1 MEARMSSR
9 SRPVP
14 LVVFGC
20 LLVLLVADGIALAQD
35 AEPSAAPEQPPRA
48 PDRLDRGR
56 ELQADWYATWEKYTK
71 AKDGT
76 PEKEALRA
84 EVERIAK
91 ARRALYGNA
100 EGPHAPAGAADEPLA
115 RLPGLNGTAVSF
127 SPDGKWLLVAG
138 GREARVWDAQ
148 TFKPTGEVIAH
159 HAEVWAASF
168 DADGSKVLTAGG
180 KFVRV
185 WDRAGRMLA
194 EMAHPAEVR
203 AAAFS
208 ADGSTIASGAEDG
221 LVRLW
226 DASTGKPREV
236 ANAMKHASGVRFV
249 SFAPAGDLLLS
260 ANTWRRDPG
269 GYKPP
274 DPPAGMALRAW
285 DARSGEQKWAYEKRA
300 SFSALSEVALS
311 PDVSKV
317 LTIDEG
323 WRRCELLDART
334 GKLLVRLEEAEGPEV
349 CHPAFSPDGARVAI
363 AGWGQVQLWDV
374 ANGKKLGKPIDVDVR
389 DWVTRLAF
397 NPDGRRL
404 LVCARSGAYGADSQ
418 LSGVWDV
425 ATRAKLLPLPA
436 GDVVAGAF
444 SPDGTRVAT
453 GFKLSEGNE
462 TTVWKVPDAGAA
474 VADAGK
480 AAATIPGKLPDRK
493 SRDWS
498 DVFDLFLNSDLPKDL
513 PLPAKTPFDAD
524 ANAREDFHRG
534 YRMAFVDAAV
544 GTAGGVDTWDV
555 ARESVAYQAGVKQGL
570 AAGHRLHTL
579 REKSEFARVHG
590 FRQEPGGHLVTD
602 QSPEEERKV
611 LKRFNEFA
619 AAFEQALRALYPQT
633 VQIEVPGV
641 PRLYAQQYDD
651 YSADNTGSPRRVHA
665 FKGVLDSRRPGNYD
679 WMRVS
684 PKDPAHPGPGDGE
697 LQGRY
702 GFTFDYDLAAERW
715 TLLREPYGAHEDG
728 DYWHMQQTDVAGR
741 SFRGT
746 DSKVARELI
755 LKAIRQANG
764 AGNPGA

>member
-1 MEARMSSR
+1 MPWRCRLIVA
-9 SRPVP
+9 
-14 LVVFGC
+14 C
-20 LLVLLVADGIALAQD
+20 LLVLDLAASVGFGQDGQASGGAKSSGEHID
-35 AEPSAAPEQPPRA
+35 KSSK
-48 PDRLDRGR
+48 
-56 ELQADWYATWEKYTK
+56 LQADWYAAWEKYTK
-71 AKDGT
+71 AADGT
-76 PEKEALRA
+76 PEKDALRA

-91 ARRALYGNA
+91 ERRALYGDVEESA
-100 EGPHAPAGAADEPLA
+100 AAPTDGAVGPLA
-115 RLPGLNGTAVSF
+115 RLPGLNGTTVAF
-127 SPDGKWLLVAG
+127 SRDGKWLLVAG
-138 GREARVWDAQ
+138 GREARVWDTQ
-148 TFKPTGEVIAH
+148 TFTPAGEVIAH

-168 DADGSKVLTAGG
+168 SADGSKILTAGG

-185 WDRAGRMLA
+185 WDSAGKMLA
-194 EMAHPAEVR
+194 EMEHPAEVR

-208 ADGSTIASGAEDG
+208 PDGSSVASGAEDG

-226 DASTGKPREV
+226 DAPTGKPREV
-236 ANAMKHASGVRFV
+236 ASAMKHASGVRFV
-249 SFAPAGDLLLS
+249 AFTPAGDLLFS

-300 SFSALSEVALS
+300 SFSALSEVAPS
-311 PDVSKV
+311 PDVTRI
-317 LTIDEG
+317 LTVDEG

-349 CHPAFSPDGARVAI
+349 CHPAFSPDGARIAI
-363 AGWGQVQLWDV
+363 AGWGQVQLWDA
-374 ANGKKLGKPIDVDVR
+374 ANGKKSGKPIDVDVR

-444 SPDGTRVAT
+444 SADGARVAT
-453 GFKLSEGNE
+453 GFKLFEGNE
-462 TTVWKVPDAGAA
+462 TTVWKVPAAGAA

-480 AAATIPGKLPDRK
+480 APATVPGKPPDRK

-498 DVFDLFLNSDLPKDL
+498 DLFEQFESSHLPKDI

-524 ANAREDFHRG
+524 ADGRENFHRG
-534 YRMAFVDAAV
+534 YRLGFVSAAMAYLGAIDFP
-544 GTAGGVDTWDV
+544 DV
-555 ARESVAYQAGVKQGL
+555 AREPAAYQAGVKQGL

-579 REKSEFARVHG
+579 REKSDAARLRG
-590 FRQEPGGHLVTD
+590 FRDEPGGHLVND
-602 QSPEEERKV
+602 QAPDDERKV
-611 LKRFNEFA
+611 LKRFTAFA
-619 AAFEQALRALYPQT
+619 AAFEQALRAIYPAT
-633 VQIEVPGV
+633 VEIDVRGV
-641 PRLYAQQYDD
+641 PRLYAQHYDD
-651 YSADNTGSPRRVHA
+651 YSADNTGTPRRVHA
-665 FKGVLDSRRPGNYD
+665 FKGVLDSRRPGNFD

-684 PKDPAHPGPGDGE
+684 PKDPANPGPDDGE

-702 GFTFDYDLAAERW
+702 GFTFDYDPAAQRW
-715 TLLREPYGAHEDG
+715 SLLREPHGAREDG
-728 DYWHMQQTDVAGR
+728 DYWHMQQTDAVGR
-741 SFRGT
+741 SFRGK

-755 LKAIRQANG
+755 LKAIRQAND
-764 AGNPGA
+764 ASDPGA